1 MAYLLLVE
9 LFSER
14 GLLIL
19 QGTWVQ
25 EIFTSWPI
33 CQGITKAAFF
43 SVGQSQT
50 KDENDCWR
58 LSYNS
63 IYLKSS
69 WNEKDLI
76 DVTAVPFSVGFLLL
90 VHEFWWLGFT
100 QRFFHGNWIFQ
111 KVGGTNFHGFTFHW
125 VREDKIFVN
134 LKLGIHK
141 DLS

>member
-58 LSYNS
+58 LTYNV
-63 IYLKSS
+63 IYLPAHCIRPFVYTNIVLSFKNAELLSAE
-69 WNEKDLI
+69 WGLI
-76 DVTAVPFSVGFLLL
+76 QNYLLL
-90 VHEFWWLGFT
+90 C
-100 QRFFHGNWIFQ
+100 
-111 KVGGTNFHGFTFHW
+111 
-125 VREDKIFVN
+125 DS
-134 LKLGIHK
+134 LKLVKLIK
-141 DLS
+141 WFIIFSRILFIILTKTF